1 MRSIHQ
7 PKKPFL
13 ERCKEEPAVPIGIII
28 FFLQKEFENAYVHF
42 LFIVVK

>member
-28 FFLQKEFENAYVHF
+28 FIKKR
-42 LFIVVK
+42 I